1 MSDTKNKQGN
11 RFFILQRQLCRRRLW
26 LIAAVVLYMVMYY
39 PVAVVMLIARSNE
52 VAKLQNMSPEL
63 TLSQRLV
70 EVGTWIGMRQG
81 FLWVIVLMAVILAI
95 HGFSYLFSMEK
106 QDFYE
111 SQPISRMERFWSIY
125 ANGFLIFEIPLVIGF
140 HCSGDGDERHEHGD
154 VCGCDA

>member
-81 FLWVIVLMAVILAI
+81 FLW
-95 HGFSYLFSMEK
+95 
-106 QDFYE
+106 
-111 SQPISRMERFWSIY
+111 
-125 ANGFLIFEIPLVIGF
+125 
-140 HCSGDGDERHEHGD
+140 
-154 VCGCDA
+154 